1 MEALN
6 LNMLEEL
13 EIEEYE
19 QQPEE
24 TKQKF
29 KISDLNQ
36 ASWAFRK
43 IAAFEKK
50 QEEIDA
56 LANMEIG
63 RIKEWKDK
71 ELESIQKS
79 IRFFE
84 GLLGL
89 YLMEL
94 RELDQKA
101 KVTTPYGTVSTRKQK
116 PQWQIKDDE
125 LLGWLKENNHEDL
138 IRTKEEPALAI
149 MQTTFKI
156 VGESVVDIAT
166 GELVAGI
173 RIIEQDDKIVV
184 KTK

>member
-24 TKQKF
+24 VKQRF
-29 KISDLNQ
+29 RISDLNQ

-50 QEEIDA
+50 QEEIEN
-56 LANMEIG
+56 LANMEIS
-63 RIKEWKDK
+63 RIKEWKDR
-71 ELESIQKS
+71 EINSTQKS
-79 IRFFE
+79 VRFFE
-84 GLLGL
+84 GLLGA

-101 KVTTPYGTVSTRKQK
+101 KVTTPYGTISTRKQK
-116 PQWQIKDDE
+116 PQWKINDE
-125 LLGWLKENNHEDL
+125 ELISWLKENNHEDL
-138 IRTKEEPALAI
+138 IRTKEEPALATI
-149 MQTTFKI
+149 QTTFDI
-156 VGESVVDIAT
+156 AGESVVDKAT